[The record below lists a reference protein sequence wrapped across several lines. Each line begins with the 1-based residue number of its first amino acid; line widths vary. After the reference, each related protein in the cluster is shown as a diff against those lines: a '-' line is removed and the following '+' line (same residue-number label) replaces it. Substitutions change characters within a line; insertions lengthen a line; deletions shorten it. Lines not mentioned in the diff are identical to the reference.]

1 MTDVVGHR
9 GASGHAPET
18 TLAAYRIAIQMGVD
32 AVEADVHRLRD
43 GTLVAIHDANLQ
55 RTTNGSGWIAD
66 MTLAELKALDA
77 GSWFNKRYPRKARPE
92 FAGQQVPTL
101 QEIIDLV
108 KNSSADLF
116 IEIKDPERYAP
127 DFESSLLSLVQTN
140 RMEERTRF
148 LSFSAQALRR
158 IKDLRASIPT
168 VFLISRRRKDPVEAA
183 IDIRADEL
191 GIRFGCLQ
199 PSMVEKAR
207 SKGIR
212 VSVWTV
218 DAEKDMRRMLEMG
231 VDRIITNYPDRL
243 LRLLGRYNKGA
254 ANSTGV

>member
-158 IKDLRASIPT
+158 IKDLRPSIPT
-168 VFLISRRRKDPVEAA
+168 VFLISRRRKDLVETA

-218 DAEKDMRRMLEMG
+218 DAEKDMRRMLKMG